1 MQTKKGDHTIVAFGL
16 GDCLSPLLEFF
27 CKGLVVEEDVGII
40 EFVVPRA
47 LEIAHGVDQIVKFLI
62 ADERDNRGIGTGRL
76 FAVGRIIVVF
86 GSPEFTCG
94 FTSCYSVMSVLE
106 SRG

>member
-1 MQTKKGDHTIVAFGL
+1 MAFGL
-16 GDCLSPLLEFF
+16 GDCLSSLLEFF

-47 LEIAHGVDQIVKFLI
+47 LEIAHGVDQILKFLV
-62 ADERDNRGIGTGRL
+62 ADERDNRGIGTGRIV
-76 FAVGRIIVVF
+76 AVGRVIMVV

-94 FTSCYSVMSVLE
+94 FTGRYSVMSALE
-106 SRG
+106 S